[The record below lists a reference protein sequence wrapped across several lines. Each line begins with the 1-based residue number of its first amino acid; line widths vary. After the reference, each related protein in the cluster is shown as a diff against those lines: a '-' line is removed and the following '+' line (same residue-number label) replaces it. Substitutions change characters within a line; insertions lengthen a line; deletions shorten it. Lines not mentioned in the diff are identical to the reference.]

1 LDDLNNKGHAN
12 VLLIEDNHADI
23 RMIKE
28 IFKEFNTE
36 AMINVV
42 TNGVEALKFLNKEHE
57 YENSTSPNL
66 ILLDLNIPLI
76 NGFEVLEEIKTD
88 NELKNIPV
96 IVLTTSRAKKD
107 FLKAQE
113 LQVDCFITKPLD
125 YDEYKTILQHI
136 EECWLK
142 INLFSE

>member
-1 LDDLNNKGHAN
+1 LDDLNNKEHAS

-28 IFKEFNTE
+28 IFKEFNTK

-57 YENSTSPNL
+57 NSTSPNL

-76 NGFEVLEEIKTD
+76 DGFEVLKEIKG
-88 NELKNIPV
+88 NNKLKNISL
-96 IVLTTSRAKKD
+96 IILTTSHSKED

-113 LQVDCFITKPLD
+113 LQVDCFINKPLC
-125 YDEYKTILQHI
+125 YDEYKIILQHI
-136 EECWLK
+136 KECWLK
-142 INLFSE
+142 INLFSK